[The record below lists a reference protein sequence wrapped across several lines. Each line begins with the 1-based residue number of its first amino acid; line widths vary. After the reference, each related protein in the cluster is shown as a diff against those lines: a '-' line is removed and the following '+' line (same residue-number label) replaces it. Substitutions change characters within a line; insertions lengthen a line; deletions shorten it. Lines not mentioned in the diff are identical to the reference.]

1 MLPSKEA
8 LRQSIIR
15 SLTAVSD
22 DICSAFERTVDGY
35 KTELDRQRRLI
46 DVVWNP
52 NIRLH
57 VSDLQLLCDDLLV
70 PAQRRPPGPGPGPSR
85 EREPGPGPSREREP
99 GPGPSQEREPGPGP
113 GPSRVREPGPGPS
126 REREPGPGP
135 GLSREREPGPGPSR
149 EREPGSPQNHG
160 CVEDPAEPER
170 HTDPGTGKSCVECHV
185 CGKSFKLTFQL
196 KRHLRFHADKPYGCH
211 T

>member
-85 EREPGPGPSREREP
+85 EREPGPGPS
-99 GPGPSQEREPGPGP
+99 Q
-113 GPSRVREPGPGPS
+113 V
-126 REREPGPGP
+126 
-135 GLSREREPGPGPSR
+135 REPGPGPSR